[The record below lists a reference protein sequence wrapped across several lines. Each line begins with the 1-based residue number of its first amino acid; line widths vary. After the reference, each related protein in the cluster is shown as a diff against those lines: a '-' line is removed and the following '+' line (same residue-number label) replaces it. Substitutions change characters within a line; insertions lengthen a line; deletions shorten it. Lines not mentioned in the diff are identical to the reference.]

1 MTPPLPLR
9 TACSK
14 LFLLDK
20 SVSAFPRCAS
30 SRIFSASVK
39 RNVRTRCWVNWF
51 VKSQVHR
58 LSNVKRHVDVGHQC
72 TFSIAFGILRKTRL

>member
-1 MTPPLPLR
+1 MTPPPPLR

-20 SVSAFPRCAS
+20 SVSAFPRWAS

-39 RNVRTRCWVNWF
+39 RKRADTLLGELIGEVTGPAL
-51 VKSQVHR
+51 VKGEA
-58 LSNVKRHVDVGHQC
+58 HVDVGHQC
-72 TFSIAFGILRKTRL
+72 TFSIALGILRKTRL